1 MPPTLSVTTVP
12 TTVPGGQPIFTDD
25 FQTASGGWATA
36 MGNSDATDVCDAA
49 TCESF
54 SVAYEAGGLAF
65 RVQAGGKATLAAY
78 SGSTPR
84 DANLRLDVDATLHG
98 DDTFAVLYCY
108 RGPLP
113 APVSAVRGAPGAR
126 LGAAGFVVTVGK
138 DQVRIADASSLN
150 RIPIPP
156 DRRLHAGV
164 NHLTLA
170 CTGTPGKAGRV
181 RVLIDGNLVVDV
193 SVLQMP
199 LPRHHRRHVVRRTGG
214 RRSRHHLR
222 QFANRS
228 GARLSARFGGAQQH
242 CLTVVR
248 RAKR

>member
-1 MPPTLSVTTVP
+1 MTSKPPLVAGRPRWAIPMRPMSAMPRRVNRSRSRTR
-12 TTVPGGQPIFTDD
+12 PGGLP
-25 FQTASGGWATA
+25 
-36 MGNSDATDVCDAA
+36 
-49 TCESF
+49 
-54 SVAYEAGGLAF
+54 
-65 RVQAGGKATLAAY
+65 
-78 SGSTPR
+78 SGSRPEER
-84 DANLRLDVDATLHG
+84 QRLLLTVDQRHG
-98 DDTFAVLYCY
+98 MPTFASTSMQRFTATTPSPSCTATGD
-108 RGPLP
+108 R
-113 APVSAVRGAPGAR
+113 SRHRHRCREVRGAPGAQ

-248 RAKR
+248 CAKR